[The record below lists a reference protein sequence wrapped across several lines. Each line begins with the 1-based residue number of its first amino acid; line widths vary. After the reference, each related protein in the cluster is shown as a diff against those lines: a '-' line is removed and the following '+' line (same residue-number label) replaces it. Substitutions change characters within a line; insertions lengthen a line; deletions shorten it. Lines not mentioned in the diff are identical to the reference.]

1 MSRDELVA
9 KARSLGVERPELMT
23 RVELGDEI
31 VRRTQS
37 DPVAQQRA
45 RGWLGVARDLVASV
59 VSTGLSM
66 PDAAAL
72 IRGDR
77 SALEFKGPS
86 PVATVTLA
94 EIYATQ
100 GHIDRALNM
109 LDEVLAREPEHAAAH
124 ALRER
129 LRTDPRA
136 RRAEGSGARSPE
148 SDREPLVAEA
158 PASADADIEAAPDTS
173 PTPPAVDP
181 VIAAATDV
189 AEAQAVADAV
199 AQVVE
204 RADEHLVA
212 ADAGANQETAEH
224 VSDFEPVSL
233 APPLSAEQFREPAP
247 EPSVEPPPLL
257 EPEPVESEP
266 PPEPLGEPE
275 PPFEPEPPPLVESGR
290 FEPEPPLLEAEL
302 EPEAAH
308 VFDASVVEPTQSLLP
323 PAGLP
328 SDVAPTLAPPRERQG
343 ESEPLL
349 IVVHR
354 SDAEPIVCWELAD
367 LDVASEL
374 LELECHGF
382 SASARGAERRTITLP
397 VAAHRGSAKLPGFTN
412 ATLVRAALGVHRE
425 GTFVPLV
432 IASELSEHAGALD
445 VRFRPPLSAA
455 STPTPSEQSLVAHF
469 TG

>member
-1 MSRDELVA
+1 
-9 KARSLGVERPELMT
+9 
-23 RVELGDEI
+23 
-31 VRRTQS
+31 
-37 DPVAQQRA
+37 
-45 RGWLGVARDLVASV
+45 
-59 VSTGLSM
+59 
-66 PDAAAL
+66 
-72 IRGDR
+72 
-77 SALEFKGPS
+77 
-86 PVATVTLA
+86 
-94 EIYATQ
+94 
-100 GHIDRALNM
+100 
-109 LDEVLAREPEHAAAH
+109 
-124 ALRER
+124 LRER

-136 RRAEGSGARSPE
+136 RRGEGSGARSPE

-181 VIAAATDV
+181 AIAAASDV
-189 AEAQAVADAV
+189 AQAQAVAEGV

-204 RADEHLVA
+204 RADERLAA
-212 ADAGANQETAEH
+212 ADAAASSEAAER

-233 APPLSAEQFREPAP
+233 APPLSAEQFRELPP

-257 EPEPVESEP
+257 EPEPVEPEP
-266 PPEPLGEPE
+266 PPL
-275 PPFEPEPPPLVESGR
+275 EPEPPPLVESGR
-290 FEPEPPLLEAEL
+290 FEPEPPPDPEPVAEPEPPPEPEPVVEPELPAPEAEL

-323 PAGLP
+323 PEGLP

-354 SDAEPIVCWELAD
+354 SNAEPIVCWDLAD
-367 LDVASEL
+367 LDLGNEL

-397 VAAHRGSAKLPGFTN
+397 VAARRGSAKLPGFTN
-412 ATLVRAALGVHRE
+412 ATLIRAALGVHRQ
-425 GTFVPLV
+425 GAFVPFV
-432 IASELSEHAGALD
+432 IASELSEHAGSLD